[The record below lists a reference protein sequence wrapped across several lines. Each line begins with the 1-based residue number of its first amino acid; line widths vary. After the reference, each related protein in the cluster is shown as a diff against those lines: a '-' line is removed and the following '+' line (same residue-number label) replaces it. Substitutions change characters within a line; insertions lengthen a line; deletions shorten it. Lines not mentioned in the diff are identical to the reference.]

1 MWLISRFLCIQN
13 PVMLFNASICWLCVK
28 KIPVSLFN
36 TYLPAHYFS
45 LSHWCLLYYFLAYFH
60 SFFLFLILSPFFFL
74 SFFLFL
80 PFYRSPF
87 FYLSLSLF
95 FLLSLCVS
103 SHSLF
108 LCVISLW
115 LFLSWLCICLHMKS
129 YMCCVYVPKAGC
141 VSVCAYFTQ
150 VSQIFEINV
159 FSFLWNIVKFGLFFF
174 FLLLWGK
181 SPVIEKTGNWNGR
194 TISIW

>member
-13 PVMLFNASICWLCVK
+13 PVMLLYVGFVWRRFPCLRLTYICLLTF
-28 KIPVSLFN
+28 SLFL
-36 TYLPAHYFS
+36 TDAYSIIFLLTFIHFFSFWFS
-45 LSHWCLLYYFLAYFH
+45 LPF
-60 SFFLFLILSPFFFL
+60 SFNPFFSFSRFIFL
-74 SFFLFL
+74 LFSI
-80 PFYRSPF
+80 Y
-87 FYLSLSLF
+87 LSLF

-108 LCVISLW
+108 LCVVSLR

-129 YMCCVYVPKAGC
+129 YMYCVYVHKAGC

-174 FLLLWGK
+174 FLLWGK
-181 SPVIEKTGNWNGR
+181 SPVI
-194 TISIW
+194 